1 MKKESSGATF
11 MKTKS
16 SGADAMFMK
25 RAPEAQLCLISE
37 GSTALKKS
45 ALQPI
50 QSEKHRDDPE

>member
-1 MKKESSGATF
+1 